1 MLQLPGIFWLLAVG
15 LPILLAPACHSR
27 RLKGLALRLAPWAAL
42 PALLVAIWP
51 PPESRFFW
59 LLLGS
64 EFGLDDHTRI
74 FLLFT
79 ALLWFCGGL
88 YARSYLADD
97 PQISRFFAYYLTTMC
112 GNLGLIM
119 VRDLASFYLFFVLMT
134 FAAYGLVVHDRS
146 DAARRAGRIYLL
158 LAVFGEALL
167 IAGLLLA
174 ASAASSLELASIPAA
189 VAASPHANLTIALL
203 LAGFGIKA
211 GALPLHVWLPLA
223 HPVAPTPASAILSG
237 AMIKAGLLGWL
248 RFLPLG
254 EGSFPEWGA
263 LCLAAGLI
271 AAFYGVAIG
280 LTQDNPKTVL
290 AYSSISQMG
299 LMTAAVGIG
308 FLQPAAW
315 TAALLAITIYA
326 LHHGLAKGALFL
338 GVGMAGGGRWGGRFF
353 AIGMVVGALALAGAP
368 LTSGA
373 VAKQILGRAVA
384 VAPYPWPGPVGWLL
398 TLAAVGT
405 AVLMTHLLL
414 LLWRRRAAPAHAPG
428 AGQWVAWLLLLGG
441 VVGILWLL
449 LPVLLV
455 DEPQI
460 VPLGY
465 FWGALW
471 PVLLGGCLA
480 WVLWRLGEGRGR
492 PLLPQL
498 PAGDLLVPVERL
510 VARLQ
515 QSWRKNMAPGLDRAI
530 RTYHMLKWQHPVDLT
545 RLRSAL
551 EKGEAGLGHWSV
563 SGIVFLLLLVLLL
576 LLFLW

>member
-1 MLQLPGIFWLLAVG
+1 MMVQLSGSFWLLVVG
-15 LPILLAPACHSR
+15 LPILLAPACQAR
-27 RLKGLALRLAPWAAL
+27 RLQGLALRLAPWAAL
-42 PALLVAIWP
+42 PALLAALWP
-51 PPESRFFW
+51 PPSSRFFW

-64 EFGLDDHTRI
+64 DFGLDQNTRI

-79 ALLWFCGGL
+79 ALLWTCSGL

-97 PQISRFFAYYLTTMC
+97 RQQARFFAFYLTTMC

-119 VRDLASFYLFFVLMT
+119 AQDLASFYLFFVLMT

-146 DAARRAGRIYLL
+146 DASRRAGRIYLL

-174 ASAASSLELASIPAA
+174 ASAAASLDLADIPAA
-189 VAASPHANLTIALL
+189 VATSPFANLTIALL

-223 HPVAPTPASAILSG
+223 HPVAPTPASAVLSG

-254 EGSFPEWGA
+254 EGGFPEWGA
-263 LCLAAGLI
+263 LCLAAGLM

-308 FLQPAAW
+308 FLHPAAW
-315 TAALLAITIYA
+315 PAALLAITIYA

-338 GVGMAGGGRWGGRFF
+338 GVGMAGGGRWGGRLF
-353 AIGMVVGALALAGAP
+353 AAGMVLGALTLAGAP

-373 VAKQILGRAVA
+373 VAKQVLGRVAA
-384 VAPYPWPGPVGWLL
+384 VAPYPWPGPLGWLL
-398 TLAAVGT
+398 TVAAVGT
-405 AVLMTHLLL
+405 AMLMTHLLL
-414 LLWRRRAAPAHAPG
+414 LLWQRSAAPAHVPG
-428 AGQWVAWLLLLGG
+428 TGQWFAWLLLLGG
-441 VVGILWLL
+441 VLGVLWLL

-465 FWGALW
+465 FWGGLW
-471 PVLLGGCLA
+471 PVLLGGALA
-480 WVLWRLGEGRGR
+480 WGLWRLGARRGCQ
-492 PLLPQL
+492 PLPPI
-498 PAGDLLVPVERL
+498 PAGDLLAPVERL
-510 VARLQ
+510 ADRFQ
-515 QSWRKNMAPGLDRAI
+515 QWWEAHLAPVLDHAI
-530 RTYHMLKWQHPVDLT
+530 RTYHMLKWQRPIDLT
-545 RLRSAL
+545 PLRTAL
-551 EKGEAGLGHWSV
+551 EKGETGLGHWSV
-563 SGIVFLLLLVLLL
+563 SGIVFLLLLALLL
-576 LLFLW
+576 LLLW